1 MFLEKINKSP
11 NLGLKYLLGFFIIAL
26 FYAIGQFPLAI
37 ALIVKS
43 FTSGKAMP
51 ITEAGIMKF
60 LSPNVTLFLMLL
72 IFVFTMLGIII
83 VVKYIHKMRLIDI
96 ITSREKVDWKR
107 IFFAFVLWGLF
118 SLCSTLIVYYS
129 SPENFVL
136 NFKPIPF
143 LILVLISITM
153 LPIQT
158 SAEEFIFRGYLMQ
171 GFGLLAKNRW
181 FPLIVTSALF
191 GLMHIMNPEVEKMG
205 PIIMVYYIGTGLF
218 LGIITLMDDGME
230 LSLGFHAANN
240 IATALL
246 VTSEWSALQTESVFK
261 DVSAPSVSYEIL
273 IPVVVVFPLLLI
285 IFSKKYNWSNWKEK
299 LTGKIIVAQQI
310 QNNQN
315 HGSIE

>member
-11 NLGLKYLLGFFIIAL
+11 NIVQKYLLGFFIIAL
-26 FYAIGQFPLAI
+26 FYVIGQFPLAI
-37 ALIVKS
+37 ALIIKS
-43 FTSGKAMP
+43 FTSGKP
-51 ITEAGIMKF
+51 IPSSEVGIMKF
-60 LSPNVTLFLMLL
+60 FSPNVTLFLMLL

-83 VVKYIHKMRLIDI
+83 VVKYIHKMKLINI

-118 SLCSTLIVYYS
+118 SLCSTLIVNYT

-205 PIIMVYYIGTGLF
+205 LIIMVYYIGTGLF

-240 IATALL
+240 IVTALL

-285 IFSKKYNWSNWKEK
+285 IFSNKYNWSNWKEK
-299 LTGKIIVAQQI
+299 LTGKIIVVQQI
-310 QNNQN
+310 ENN
-315 HGSIE
+315 

>member
-1 MFLEKINKSP
+1 MFLEKIDKSP
-11 NLGLKYLLGFFIIAL
+11 NIVLKYLLGFFIIAL
-26 FYAIGQFPLAI
+26 FYVIGQFPLAI

-43 FTSGKAMP
+43 FGSGKPMP
-51 ITEAGIMKF
+51 TTEAGMMKF
-60 LSPNVTLFLMLL
+60 FSPNTTLFLMLL

-96 ITSREKVDWKR
+96 ITTREKVDWKR
-107 IFFAFVLWGLF
+107 VFFAFVLWGIF
-118 SLCSTLIVYYS
+118 SLFSTLIVYYS

-136 NFKPIPF
+136 NFKPFPF
-143 LILVLISITM
+143 LILVLIAMTM

-158 SAEEFIFRGYLMQ
+158 SSEEFIFRGYLMQ

-181 FPLIVTSALF
+181 VPLIVTSTLF

-240 IATALL
+240 IVTALL

-261 DVSAPSVSYEIL
+261 DISEPSIGYEIL
-273 IPVVVVFPLLLI
+273 IPIVVVFPLVI
-285 IFSKKYNWSNWKEK
+285 FIFSKKYNWSNWKEK
-299 LTGKIIVAQQI
+299 LTGNISAEVI
-310 QNNQN
+310 NP
-315 HGSIE
+315 IEKNESHE

>member
-1 MFLEKINKSP
+1 
-11 NLGLKYLLGFFIIAL
+11 
-26 FYAIGQFPLAI
+26 
-37 ALIVKS
+37 
-43 FTSGKAMP
+43 
-51 ITEAGIMKF
+51 
-60 LSPNVTLFLMLL
+60 
-72 IFVFTMLGIII
+72 
-83 VVKYIHKMRLIDI
+83 
-96 ITSREKVDWKR
+96 
-107 IFFAFVLWGLF
+107 
-118 SLCSTLIVYYS
+118 
-129 SPENFVL
+129 
-136 NFKPIPF
+136 
-143 LILVLISITM
+143 
-153 LPIQT
+153 
-158 SAEEFIFRGYLMQ
+158 
-171 GFGLLAKNRW
+171 
-181 FPLIVTSALF
+181 
-191 GLMHIMNPEVEKMG
+191 MNPEVEKMG
-205 PIIMVYYIGTGLF
+205 LIIMVYYIGTGLF

>member
-11 NLGLKYLLGFFIIAL
+11 NVGFKYLLGFFIIAL
-26 FYAIGQFPLAI
+26 FYVIGQFPLAI

-43 FTSGKAMP
+43 FTSGKAIP
-51 ITEAGIMKF
+51 TSESEIMKYF
-60 LSPNVTLFLMLL
+60 SPNVTLFLMLL

-181 FPLIVTSALF
+181 FPLIVTSTLF

-240 IATALL
+240 IVTALL

-299 LTGKIIVAQQI
+299 LTGKILVVQQI
-310 QNNQN
+310 ENNQN
-315 HGSIE
+315 DGSTE

>member
-1 MFLEKINKSP
+1 
-11 NLGLKYLLGFFIIAL
+11 
-26 FYAIGQFPLAI
+26 
-37 ALIVKS
+37 
-43 FTSGKAMP
+43 
-51 ITEAGIMKF
+51 
-60 LSPNVTLFLMLL
+60 
-72 IFVFTMLGIII
+72 
-83 VVKYIHKMRLIDI
+83 MRLIDI

-107 IFFAFVLWGLF
+107 IFFAFVIWGLF

-315 HGSIE
+315 HGGIE

>member
-11 NLGLKYLLGFFIIAL
+11 NIALKYLLGFFIIAL
-26 FYAIGQFPLAI
+26 FYVIGQFPLAI

-43 FTSGKAMP
+43 FTSGKP
-51 ITEAGIMKF
+51 IPSSEAGIMKF
-60 LSPNVTLFLMLL
+60 FSPNVTLFLMLL

-83 VVKYIHKMRLIDI
+83 VVKYIHKMKLIDI
-96 ITSREKVDWKR
+96 ITLREKVDWKR

-118 SLCSTLIVYYS
+118 SLCSTLIVYYT
-129 SPENFVL
+129 SPENFTL

-205 PIIMVYYIGTGLF
+205 LIIMVYYIGTGLF

-240 IATALL
+240 IVTALL

-285 IFSKKYNWSNWKEK
+285 IFSNKYNWSNWKEK
-299 LTGKIIVAQQI
+299 LTGKIIVVPQI
-310 QNNQN
+310 ENYQND
-315 HGSIE
+315 GSID

>member
-1 MFLEKINKSP
+1 MVLKHQLDFKRTVPLQFFKLRPDNFP
-11 NLGLKYLLGFFIIAL
+11 NIRLS
-26 FYAIGQFPLAI
+26 QLAH
-37 ALIVKS
+37 
-43 FTSGKAMP
+43 
-51 ITEAGIMKF
+51 
-60 LSPNVTLFLMLL
+60 
-72 IFVFTMLGIII
+72 VFSNN
-83 VVKYIHKMRLIDI
+83 HQ
-96 ITSREKVDWKR
+96 
-107 IFFAFVLWGLF
+107 LF
-118 SLCSTLIVYYS
+118 SDCIEVNTIKKLTKIFDVAVSEYWQTHYTFDKESPKRTKKLSAGFIELIMINTIIPLQYAYFKSRDEEVQEKLMKMLHEIQ
-129 SPENFVL
+129 PEKNVIIDK
-136 NFKPIPF
+136 FK
-143 LILVLISITM
+143 
-153 LPIQT
+153 
-158 SAEEFIFRGYLMQ
+158 

-299 LTGKIIVAQQI
+299 LTGKIIVVQQI
-310 QNNQN
+310 ENNQN
-315 HGSIE
+315 DGSIE

>member
-11 NLGLKYLLGFFIIAL
+11 NVGFKYLLGFFIIAL
-26 FYAIGQFPLAI
+26 FYVIGQFPLAI

-43 FTSGKAMP
+43 FTSGKAIP
-51 ITEAGIMKF
+51 TSESEIMKYF
-60 LSPNVTLFLMLL
+60 SPNVTLFLMLL

-181 FPLIVTSALF
+181 FPLIVTSTLF

-240 IATALL
+240 IVTALL

-299 LTGKIIVAQQI
+299 LTGKIIVVQQI
-310 QNNQN
+310 ENNQN
-315 HGSIE
+315 DGSTE

>member
-1 MFLEKINKSP
+1 MLLEKINKSP

-43 FTSGKAMP
+43 FTSGKAIP
-51 ITEAGIMKF
+51 TREPEIMKF
-60 LSPNVTLFLMLL
+60 FSPNVTLFLMLL

-107 IFFAFVLWGLF
+107 IFFAFVVWGLF

-191 GLMHIMNPEVEKMG
+191 GIMHIMNPEVEKMG

-299 LTGKIIVAQQI
+299 LTGKIIVVQQI
-310 QNNQN
+310 ENNQN